1 MKKQMTKT
9 YCKGMGYILAG
20 CAALLLV
27 CMPMKSLAASTG
39 TVIPATAKI
48 RSEASTSSEAVGST
62 SAGKTVNIL
71 EETTGSDGNVWYKIE
86 VDGSTTGYIRSDLV
100 NKSGSTDSSSTTSSS
115 STGSTSS
122 GSASVTTVDSQA
134 ATVSTDS
141 ANVRSTASTT
151 GSVVASVK
159 KGAAVT
165 ITGQATGSDGKDWYQ
180 VTFTNNGSSATGFIR
195 SDLVSAG
202 SAATTEVS
210 GTKTNGSSEGDA
222 SEEEPTAEGSTEEGT
237 TEEGTEVATE
247 EQAPE
252 EEQQSSS
259 SNTGDVTVMNT
270 EETPQL
276 PAGFQEVSVTLNG
289 DEVRAWKN
297 GDFYIFYGMG
307 QDGTEGYYMY
317 DAVQTV
323 YQRYFMTNTENT
335 DANSDNASGI
345 LKPVVIVMAVILVI
359 LLVIITILTIK
370 MNDYRAELEWDDDE
384 DDYPEDDED
393 DDEYEVDYEDTPR
406 RPISKKV
413 KRERPVR
420 VIDEDDDEDDEYD
433 EPVRRTP
440 KKKTV
445 PAQQSAPVKRT
456 QPVRQPQ
463 ETRQPKAPAQKT
475 GRPQQPGKPQGTKSA
490 TAKPRNFMETDE
502 EEIVRPVRKVK
513 KPVVRSVVDDID
525 PDDEDSFV
533 FINLDGDDL
542 D

>member
-9 YCKGMGYILAG
+9 YHKGFGYILAG

-27 CMPMKSLAASTG
+27 CMPMKSLAAATG

-100 NKSGSTDSSSTTSSS
+100 NKSGSVESSSATSSSTTSS
-115 STGSTSS
+115 TSS
-122 GSASVTTVDSQA
+122 GSSSVTTVDSQA

-165 ITGQATGSDGKDWYQ
+165 ITGQATGDDGKDWYQ

-210 GTKTNGSSEGDA
+210 GTKTNDSNESDTSEG
-222 SEEEPTAEGSTEEGT
+222 TATDEGTTEEGSTEEGT
-237 TEEGTEVATE
+237 TEEGTEAAPE
-247 EQAPE
+247 EQSAE
-252 EEQQSSS
+252 EEQQSSNS
-259 SNTGDVTVMNT
+259 TGDVTVMNT

-276 PAGFQEVSVTLNG
+276 PAGFQEVAVTLNG
-289 DEVRAWKN
+289 EEVRAWKN

-323 YQRYFMTNTENT
+323 YQRYFMTNTETT
-335 DANSDNASGI
+335 DANGSDGASGI

-384 DDYPEDDED
+384 DDDYYPEDED
-393 DDEYEVDYEDTPR
+393 DDVDFEEEEEVR
-406 RPISKKV
+406 RPQHKKV

-420 VIDEDDDEDDEYD
+420 VIEEDEEEDE
-433 EPVRRTP
+433 EPVRPMP
-440 KKKTV
+440 KKKPVPAKQTV
-445 PAQQSAPVKRT
+445 PVKKT
-456 QPVRQPQ
+456 QPARQSQ
-463 ETRQPKAPAQKT
+463 ETRQPKA
-475 GRPQQPGKPQGTKSA
+475 QPGRAPQSGKVQSAKPSA
-490 TAKPRNFMETDE
+490 AKPRNFMETDE
-502 EEIVRPVRKVK
+502 EEIVRPVKKVK
-513 KPVVRSVVDDID
+513 KPAVRSVVDDVD